1 MANTETSTFFLVVKT
16 PEKTF
21 FSDVAEELVVETPQ
35 GQIGILPNHMPM
47 VVSITAGAMKI
58 KQDGVW
64 KEAFLSDG
72 FMDINQPMVVV
83 LADTAEWPEEID
95 INRAK
100 RAEQRA
106 LERLQGQLSHQDF
119 VRSQAAL
126 QRALSRLKVS
136 SHKN

>member
-72 FMDINQPMVVV
+72 FMDINQSMVVV
-83 LADTAEWPEEID
+83 LADTAEWP
-95 INRAK
+95 
-100 RAEQRA
+100 
-106 LERLQGQLSHQDF
+106 
-119 VRSQAAL
+119 
-126 QRALSRLKVS
+126 
-136 SHKN
+136 

>member
-72 FMDINQPMVVV
+72 FMDINQSMVVV

>member
-72 FMDINQPMVVV
+72 FMDITQSMVVV